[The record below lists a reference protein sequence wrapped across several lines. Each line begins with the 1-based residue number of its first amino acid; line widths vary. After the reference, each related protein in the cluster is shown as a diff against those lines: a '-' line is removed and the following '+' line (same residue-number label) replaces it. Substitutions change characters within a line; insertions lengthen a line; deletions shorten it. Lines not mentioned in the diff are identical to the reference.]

1 MNNIQLSKRLNAAC
15 EMVSSKSR
23 VADVGTDHGFV
34 PIYLMENHIAEHVV
48 AMDVNEGPLERATI
62 HVKEY
67 GFENEIDIRLSDGLK
82 ELLPEEADTLI
93 CCGMGGLLMMRILE
107 EGTPREKGIRHMILQ
122 PQSDLFG
129 FRKYLHDNKFYI
141 EDEREIFEEGK
152 YYTAMKAS
160 TENGVE
166 DPYEKAWELF
176 QTEDSMDRERAF
188 NICHRFGPTLILRRD
203 EVLKNYLEHEL
214 ELCDKILLKLS
225 ENEHSDR
232 MRDIINKK
240 NDISFVL
247 SLYK

>member
-1 MNNIQLSKRLNAAC
+1 
-15 EMVSSKSR
+15 
-23 VADVGTDHGFV
+23 
-34 PIYLMENHIAEHVV
+34 
-48 AMDVNEGPLERATI
+48 
-62 HVKEY
+62 
-67 GFENEIDIRLSDGLK
+67 
-82 ELLPEEADTLI
+82 
-93 CCGMGGLLMMRILE
+93 
-107 EGTPREKGIRHMILQ
+107 
-122 PQSDLFG
+122 
-129 FRKYLHDNKFYI
+129 
-141 EDEREIFEEGK
+141 
-152 YYTAMKAS
+152 MKAS

-176 QTEDSMDRERAF
+176 QAEDSMDRERAF